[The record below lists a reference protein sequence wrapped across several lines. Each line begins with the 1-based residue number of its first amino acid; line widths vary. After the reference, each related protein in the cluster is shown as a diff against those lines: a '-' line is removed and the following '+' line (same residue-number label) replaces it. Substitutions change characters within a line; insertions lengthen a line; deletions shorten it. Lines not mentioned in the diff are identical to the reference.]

1 MCDQQF
7 IILIHYTYIV
17 LIYLMLHKTL
27 FKQDTISVAIT
38 FMQYLNDNLQ
48 YASAI
53 KRVRYFWQIEI
64 IKWYILRGLNDW
76 HTLTYDISI
85 KLQML
90 FIHEM
95 RLNTTYRCNALIR
108 LSLLM
113 MIFSIM
119 QRKSFWIVL
128 LSRYMLLSQ

>member
-53 KRVRYFWQIEI
+53 KRVRYF
-64 IKWYILRGLNDW
+64 
-76 HTLTYDISI
+76 
-85 KLQML
+85 
-90 FIHEM
+90 
-95 RLNTTYRCNALIR
+95 
-108 LSLLM
+108 
-113 MIFSIM
+113 
-119 QRKSFWIVL
+119 
-128 LSRYMLLSQ
+128 